1 MGRFVVLTLTVLL
14 VPVLAFAGTVG
25 KVAGRVYD
33 AETGEPLIGAN
44 VEVVGTMRGAVVGD
58 DGLFFVV
65 NLDPGI
71 YSVRASMIG
80 YGPVVVDN
88 VIVMADLTSE
98 LQFALEQTPIEAE
111 EVVVVAE
118 RPLIQKDVTA
128 STKIARREQIEAMP
142 VTTFDQVL
150 AVGPGTS
157 GQQNNLHVRGGRAGE
172 VVYLVDGMRVDDP
185 QVRQYALQIGRAAI
199 DEMQLISGGFNA
211 EYGDAQSGVVLLNT
225 REGSPEG
232 YSGRAFYKTDDFG
245 GEGLSDASIND
256 DYFEASLGGPEP
268 ITGYLLPALGVDVPG
283 DVTLFA
289 AGESRYNDRANFH
302 TEALED
308 AGTFRC
314 SVPEP
319 FVDEN
324 ENGRYDAGE
333 DFTDCNG
340 DGSWGEYDL
349 APWYDG
355 EITLGDVTAPRELGT
370 SDEFRHN
377 TWLEDLLGLGGKRE
391 NTLNNA
397 NVKLTHQ
404 ITPSHRLSL
413 GYRRTEQAI
422 HGWHFTQSTNL
433 TEMVRWAQSLGI
445 DDNLD
450 NDGDGRIDEE
460 IFDGADNDGDGV
472 VDEYD
477 GRLVDPSE
485 VAGGRGYGFVWW
497 IDEDG
502 DGEDD
507 DGDPNTPARAD
518 GVDNDGDGED
528 DDGNPATPARADGID
543 NDRDGLVDE
552 GIDEGI
558 DEENLNG
565 VDDDGD
571 GLVDEDLQR
580 YDYNGWDRMHKTEL
594 TGDQYLVSWT
604 HSLSPS
610 TFYELKLGYFD
621 ASNNWLPKV
630 GKDGLS
636 AATREEIEDWLA
648 EYEDARARLQTYI
661 NQTDAWESDR
671 QAVIEEAMRAGRFPD
686 LSPEELAEIIDDLG
700 PRIEYLVDPFWGF
713 GTPPEPFADLNG
725 NGRYD
730 EDMGEI
736 FTDLDGDGYWD
747 RNNRQNEIWWF
758 EGANNPFRGMIY
770 YGYPGYNNDTDPQ
783 YFRSGFRFRDS
794 KTWSAKADLTS
805 QVDPHHQVKAG
816 FEYRYYDLYWLSRQL
831 VSPYDGRGLFGNEYH
846 VYPHELAAYVQD
858 KMEYKSAIVNLG
870 LRFEYFDQG
879 KQVAE
884 ANTSVSVPSYDVISP
899 EDISRA
905 PEAKL
910 SWLPRFGISFPV
922 TDRDVFHFFY
932 GHFFQRPR
940 LFDVYNQ
947 VNQVIDSAN
956 SIVGNP
962 NMDPERTISYEFG
975 LRHQMGANTVLSVT
989 GFFKDIDHLRQI
1001 EKVEDLNGLVFR
1013 TYLNDTYATSK
1024 GFEFLL
1030 SQRMGARFSGEA
1042 SYTYQRA
1049 TTTHSYARHTYG
1061 DEDIFRIMPGQE
1073 FPADWDRRHSLN
1085 ANLDY
1090 RFGEDEGPA
1099 LGPLKPLENWNVN
1112 LLFRFGTGYPF
1123 TPTRSE
1129 DSPIHERTNSER
1141 YPSSWNLDLSTR
1153 KFIDIAGARLGLL
1166 LEVLNVFNIKRVVGA
1181 DDAFGNAG
1189 AESYRTII
1197 DAYRAW
1203 QPGADVE
1210 DWIGYSNQS
1219 PATTFRNYGG
1229 YPLTWPIPSAWDS
1242 GRTISVGVSVEF

>member
-1 MGRFVVLTLTVLL
+1 MGRSVVLTLTVLL

-25 KVAGRVYD
+25 KIAGRVYD
-33 AETGEPLIGAN
+33 ADTGEPLIGAN
-44 VEVVGTMRGAVVGD
+44 VEIVGTMRGAVVGD
-58 DGLFFVV
+58 DGLFYVV
-65 NLDPGI
+65 NLDPST

-80 YGPVVVDN
+80 YGPMVVDD

-98 LQFALEQTPIEAE
+98 LQFALTQTPIEAE
-111 EVVVVAE
+111 EVVVIAE
-118 RPLIQKDVTA
+118 RPLIQKDLTA

-150 AVGPGTS
+150 AAGPGTS
-157 GQQNNLHVRGGRAGE
+157 GGQNNLHVRGGRAGE

-185 QVRQYALQIGRAAI
+185 QVRQYALQVGTGAI

-232 YSGRAFYKTDDFG
+232 YSGKVLYKTDDFG
-245 GEGLSDASIND
+245 GEGLTDASRNE
-256 DYFEASLGGPEP
+256 DYMEGSLGGPEP

-283 DVTLFA
+283 EVTLFA
-289 AGESRYNDRANFH
+289 SGESRFRDRANFH
-302 TEALED
+302 ADALEE
-308 AGTFRC
+308 AGVFRR
-314 SVPEP
+314 SIPEP
-319 FVDEN
+319 FVDDN
-324 ENGRYDAGE
+324 NNGRYDEGE
-333 DFTDCNG
+333 DFTDCSG
-340 DGSWGEYDL
+340 DGSYGEYDL
-349 APWYDG
+349 VPWYDG
-355 EITLGDVTAPRELGT
+355 DIALGDVTAPRALGT
-370 SDEFRHN
+370 SEQFRHS
-377 TWLEDLLGLGGKRE
+377 TWLEDLLGVGGKRE

-397 NVKLTHQ
+397 NIKLTHQ

-413 GYRRTEQAI
+413 SYRRTQQAI
-422 HGWHFTQSTNL
+422 HGWHFTQNTNL
-433 TEMVRWAQSLGI
+433 TEMVHWAQSLGI
-445 DDNLD
+445 DDNVD
-450 NDGDGRIDEE
+450 NDGDGRVDEE
-460 IFDGADNDGDGV
+460 IFDGVDNDGDGV

-477 GRLVDPSE
+477 GHLVDPAE
-485 VAGGRGYGFVWW
+485 VSGGRGYGFGWW

-502 DGEDD
+502 DGQ
-507 DGDPNTPARAD
+507 
-518 GVDNDGDGED
+518 
-528 DDGNPATPARADGID
+528 
-543 NDRDGLVDE
+543 VDE
-552 GIDEGI
+552 EP
-558 DEENLNG
+558 LNG
-565 VDDDGD
+565 IDDDGD

-580 YDYNGWDRMHKTEL
+580 YDYNGWDKMHKTESS
-594 TGDQYLVSWT
+594 GDQYLLSWT

-610 TFYELKLGYFD
+610 TFYELKLSYFD
-621 ASNNWLPKV
+621 AENNWLPKV
-630 GKDGLS
+630 GRDGLS
-636 AATREEIEDWLA
+636 AATREEIEDWLV
-648 EYEDARARLQTYI
+648 EYESARSRLQRYI
-661 NQTDAWESDR
+661 NVTGAWDEDR
-671 QAVIEEAMRAGRFPD
+671 EAVIEEAIRTGRFPD
-686 LSPEELAEIIDDLG
+686 MSPEELAAIMDELG

-713 GTPPEPFADLNG
+713 GTPPEPFADVNG

-730 EDMGEI
+730 PGTEEV

-747 RNNRQNEIWWF
+747 ENNRQNEIWWF

-805 QVDPHHQVKAG
+805 QLDAHHQVKTG
-816 FEYRYYDLYWLSRQL
+816 LEYRYYDLYWLSRQL
-831 VSPYDGRGLFGNEYH
+831 ISPYDGRGLFGNEYH
-846 VYPHELAAYVQD
+846 VYPAELSAYVQD
-858 KMEYKSAIVNLG
+858 KMEYKSAIVNAG

-879 KQVAE
+879 NQVAE
-884 ANTSVSVPSYDVISP
+884 EDTSSVSIPSYEIIAP
-899 EDISRA
+899 EELSRK

-910 SWLPRFGISFPV
+910 NLLPRFGISFPV

-962 NMDPERTISYEFG
+962 NMEPERTISYEFG
-975 LRHQMGANTVLSVT
+975 LKHQMGANTVLSVT
-989 GFFKDIDHLRQI
+989 GFFKDIDNLRQI
-1001 EKVEDLNGLVFR
+1001 EKVEDANGNVFR
-1013 TYLNDTYATSK
+1013 TYLNDTYATAK

-1049 TTTHSYARHTYG
+1049 TTTHSFARHTYG
-1061 DEDIFRIMPGQE
+1061 NEDTFRYMPGQE
-1073 FPADWDRRHSLN
+1073 FPADWDRRHSVN
-1085 ANLDY
+1085 VNLDY
-1090 RFGEDEGPA
+1090 RYGEDEGPA
-1099 LGPLKPLENWNVN
+1099 LGSFKPLENWNID
-1112 LLFRFGTGYPF
+1112 LLFAFGTGYPF

-1129 DSPIHERTNSER
+1129 DSPIYERTNSER

-1166 LEVLNVFNIKRVVGA
+1166 LEVLNVFNVKRVVGA

-1242 GRTISVGVSVEF
+1242 GRRVSVGVSVEF

>member
-1 MGRFVVLTLTVLL
+1 MGRVAVLTLTALL
-14 VPVLAFAGTVG
+14 VPALALAGTVG

-33 AETGEPLIGAN
+33 TETGEPLIGAN

-58 DGLFFVV
+58 EGLFYVV
-65 NLDPGI
+65 NLDPGT

-80 YGPVVVDN
+80 YGPIVIDN

-185 QVRQYALQIGRAAI
+185 QVRQYALEVGTGAI

-232 YSGRAFYKTDDFG
+232 YSGRVFYKTDDLG
-245 GEGLSDASIND
+245 GDGLTDASIND
-256 DYFEASLGGPEP
+256 DFFEGSLGGPEP
-268 ITGYLLPALGVDVPG
+268 ITTYLLPSLGVDVPG
-283 DVTLFA
+283 QLTLFA
-289 AGESRYNDRANFH
+289 SAESRFTDRANFH
-302 TEALED
+302 SEALDD
-308 AGTFRC
+308 AGTF
-314 SVPEP
+314 STVVSEP
-319 FVDEN
+319 YEDEN
-324 ENGRYDAGE
+324 GNGRYDVGE
-333 DFTDCNG
+333 PFEDWSG
-340 DGSWGEYDL
+340 DGQRGSHDL

-355 EITLGDVTAPRELGT
+355 DLQLGDITAPRELGT
-370 SDEFRHN
+370 SDEFRHS
-377 TWLEDLLGLGGKRE
+377 TWLEDLLGVGGKRE
-391 NTLNNA
+391 NTRNNL

-413 GYRRTEQAI
+413 SYRRTDRAI
-422 HGWHFTQSTNL
+422 HQWHFTQNTNL
-433 TEMVRWAQSLGI
+433 AEMVRWAQGLGI
-445 DDNLD
+445 DDNVD
-450 NDGDGRIDEE
+450 NDGDDRIDEE
-460 IFDGADNDGDGV
+460 IFNGVDDDGDGV

-477 GRLVDPSE
+477 GHLVDPSE
-485 VAGGRGYGFVWW
+485 VEGGRGYGFGWW
-497 IDEDG
+497 L
-502 DGEDD
+502 DD
-507 DGDPNTPARAD
+507 DGD
-518 GVDNDGDGED
+518 GQ
-528 DDGNPATPARADGID
+528 
-543 NDRDGLVDE
+543 VDE
-552 GIDEGI
+552 EP
-558 DEENLNG
+558 LNG
-565 VDDDGD
+565 IDDDGD

-580 YDYNGWDRMHKTEL
+580 YDYNGWDKMHKTER
-594 TGDQYLVSWT
+594 GADQYLASWT

-610 TFYELKLGYFD
+610 TFYEVKLSYFD
-621 ASNNWLPKV
+621 AENNWLPKV
-630 GKDGLS
+630 GKDGTS
-636 AATREEIEDWLA
+636 AGTREEIEAWLDD
-648 EYEDARARLQTYI
+648 YEDARGRLQTYI
-661 NQTDAWESDR
+661 NQTDVWEAER
-671 QAVIEEAMRAGRFPD
+671 RAVIEAAIAAGRFPD
-686 LSPEELAEIIDDLG
+686 LSPEELDQIIEDIG
-700 PRIEYLVDPFWGF
+700 PRIEYLADPFWGF
-713 GTPPEPFADLNG
+713 GTPPEPFMDLNG

-730 EDMGEI
+730 AGSDEV

-747 RNNRQNEIWWF
+747 ENNRQNEIWWF

-805 QVDPHHQVKAG
+805 QIDPHHQLKTG

-831 VSPYDGRGLFGNEYH
+831 ISPYDGRGLFGNEYH
-846 VYPHELAAYVQD
+846 VYPSELAAYVQD

-870 LRFEYFDQG
+870 LRFEYFNQG
-879 KQVAE
+879 EQVAE
-884 ANTSVSVPSYDVISP
+884 EDTTSISIPGYDIISP
-899 EDISRA
+899 EDLSRE
-905 PEAKL
+905 PHAKL
-910 SWLPRFGISFPV
+910 SLLPRFGISFPV

-989 GFFKDIDHLRQI
+989 GFFKDIDNLRQI
-1001 EKVEDLNGLVFR
+1001 EKVEDENGNVFR

-1042 SYTYQRA
+1042 SYTYQLA

-1085 ANLDY
+1085 VNLDY

-1099 LGPLKPLENWNVN
+1099 LGSVRPLEDWNVN
-1112 LLFRFGTGYPF
+1112 LLFRLGSGYPF

-1141 YPSSWNLDLSTR
+1141 YPWSWNLDLSTR
-1153 KFIDIAGARLGLL
+1153 KFINVAGTRLGVL
-1166 LEVLNVFNIKRVVGA
+1166 LEVLNVFDVKNVVGA

-1189 AESYRTII
+1189 AESYRTIV

-1242 GRTISVGVSVEF
+1242 GRTVSLGVSVEF

>member
-1 MGRFVVLTLTVLL
+1 MSRFVVLTLTVLL
-14 VPVLAFAGTVG
+14 VPALAFAGTVG

-44 VEVVGTMRGAVVGD
+44 VEVVGTMRGAVVAD

-65 NLDPGI
+65 NLDPGT

-80 YGPVVVDN
+80 YGPMVVDG

-98 LQFALEQTPIEAE
+98 LQFGLEQTPIEAE

-185 QVRQYALQIGRAAI
+185 QVRQYALQVGRGAI

-225 REGSPEG
+225 REGSREG
-232 YSGRAFYKTDDFG
+232 YTGKALYKTDDFG
-245 GEGLSDASIND
+245 GDGLTDASIND
-256 DYFEASLGGPEP
+256 DYLEGNLGGPEP
-268 ITGYLLPALGVDVPG
+268 ITAYLLPALGVNVPG
-283 DVTLFA
+283 NVTLFA
-289 AGESRYNDRANFH
+289 AGESRFTDRANFH

-308 AGTFRC
+308 AGSFRR

-319 FVDEN
+319 FVDGN
-324 ENGRYDAGE
+324 GNGRYDAGE
-333 DFTDCNG
+333 DFTDCSG
-340 DGSWGEYDL
+340 DGSYGEYDL

-370 SDEFRHN
+370 SDEFRHS
-377 TWLEDLLGLGGKRE
+377 TWLEDLLGVGGKRE

-397 NVKLTHQ
+397 SIKLTHQ

-413 GYRRTEQAI
+413 SYRRTDQAI
-422 HGWHFTQSTNL
+422 HGWHFTQNTNL
-433 TEMVRWAQSLGI
+433 TEMVHWAQALGI
-445 DDNLD
+445 DDNVD
-450 NDGDGRIDEE
+450 NDGDGRVDEE
-460 IFDGADNDGDGV
+460 IFDGVDNDGDGV

-477 GRLVDPSE
+477 GHLVDPSE
-485 VAGGRGYGFVWW
+485 VSGGRGYGFAWW

-502 DGEDD
+502 DGQ
-507 DGDPNTPARAD
+507 
-518 GVDNDGDGED
+518 
-528 DDGNPATPARADGID
+528 
-543 NDRDGLVDE
+543 VDE
-552 GIDEGI
+552 EP
-558 DEENLNG
+558 LNG
-565 VDDDGD
+565 IDDDGD
-571 GLVDEDLQR
+571 GLVDEDLQP
-580 YDYNGWDRMHKTEL
+580 YDYNGWDMMHKTER

-610 TFYELKLGYFD
+610 TFYELKLSYFD
-621 ASNNWLPKV
+621 AANNWLPKV
-630 GKDGLS
+630 GRDGLT
-636 AATREEIEDWLA
+636 AATREDIEDWLVS
-648 EYEDARARLQTYI
+648 YEDARSRLQRYI
-661 NQTDAWESDR
+661 NQADAWESDR
-671 QAVIEEAMRAGRFPD
+671 QAVIEEAIRAGRFPD
-686 LSPEELAEIIDDLG
+686 LSPDELAQIIEDIG

-713 GTPPEPFADLNG
+713 GTPPEPFMDLNG

-730 EDMGEI
+730 AGSEEV

-747 RNNRQNEIWWF
+747 ENNRQNEIWWF
-758 EGANNPFRGMIY
+758 EGGNNPFRGMIY
-770 YGYPGYNNDTDPQ
+770 YGFPGYNNDTDPQ

-794 KTWSAKADLTS
+794 ETWSAKADVTS
-805 QVDPHHQVKAG
+805 QLDAHHQLKAG

-831 VSPYDGRGLFGNEYH
+831 VSPYDGSGLFGNEYH
-846 VYPHELAAYVQD
+846 VYPQELATYVQD
-858 KMEYKSAIVNLG
+858 KMEYKSAIVNVG

-879 KQVAE
+879 DQVAE
-884 ANTSVSVPSYDVISP
+884 EDTSSISIPGYDIISP
-899 EDISRA
+899 EELSRK

-910 SWLPRFGISFPV
+910 SLLPRFGISFPV

-947 VNQVIDSAN
+947 VNQIIDSAN

-962 NMDPERTISYEFG
+962 NMEPERTISYEFG
-975 LRHQMGANTVLSVT
+975 LRHQMGTSTVLSVT
-989 GFFKDIDHLRQI
+989 GFLKDIDNLRQI
-1001 EKVEDLNGLVFR
+1001 EKVEDANGNVFR

-1049 TTTHSYARHTYG
+1049 TTTHSFARHTYG

-1085 ANLDY
+1085 VNLDY
-1090 RFGEDEGPA
+1090 RFAEDEGPA
-1099 LGPLKPLENWNVN
+1099 LGSLRPLENWNVN

-1141 YPSSWNLDLSTR
+1141 YPSSWNLDLSSR

-1166 LEVLNVFNIKRVVGA
+1166 LEVLNVFDLKRVVGA

-1203 QPGADVE
+1203 QPGEDVE
-1210 DWIGYSNQS
+1210 NWIGYSNQS

-1229 YPLTWPIPSAWDS
+1229 YPLTWPIPGAWDS